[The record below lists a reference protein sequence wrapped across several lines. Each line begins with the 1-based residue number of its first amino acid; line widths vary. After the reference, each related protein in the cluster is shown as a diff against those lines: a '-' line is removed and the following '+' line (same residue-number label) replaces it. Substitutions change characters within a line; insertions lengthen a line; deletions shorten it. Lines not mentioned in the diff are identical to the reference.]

1 MMMIKPTNHLKMRGA
16 RGLWL
21 LVVVAAMTE
30 PAAAAMSI
38 RPHRAVYDL
47 SLVRSE
53 QNSNISGADGR
64 MVMEITG
71 SACEG
76 YSTNF
81 RRVMELKPN
90 EGDVRFY
97 DNQVASWESG
107 DGLSL
112 ELSDKQY
119 VNNRLESDTRIKATL
134 QGRGSEGHGTIEQPF
149 SEFTL
154 PAGTLFPMAHQI
166 HVMEKAGKAE
176 DRDVSFLFDGGSGA
190 KTFKVISFIGKRK
203 EGQGAAAAN
212 EQLADI
218 PSWPL
223 TISFFELAQ
232 KPDTGEELP
241 AYQLSFPLYEN
252 GVAGELTLDYGDY
265 VMSGKLTSLELLQQ
279 QDCK

>member
-1 MMMIKPTNHLKMRGA
+1 MTMIEAPNHLKKRCA
-16 RGLWL
+16 RGLCVL
-21 LVVVAAMTE
+21 VVAAAMAE
-30 PAAAAMSI
+30 PAAAAVSI
-38 RPHRAVYDL
+38 RAHRAVYDL
-47 SLVRSE
+47 SLLRSE

-76 YSTNF
+76 WSTNF
-81 RRVMELKPN
+81 RRVMELRPN

-112 ELSDKQY
+112 ELSDKQF
-119 VNNRLESDTRIKATL
+119 VNNRLESDTRIKAVL
-134 QGRGSEGHGTIEQPF
+134 DGKGAAGSGTIETPF
-149 SEFTL
+149 KEFSL

-166 HVMEKAGKAE
+166 HVMSEAEKSAG
-176 DRDVSFLFDGGSGA
+176 RDVSLLFDGGSGA

-203 EGQGAAAAN
+203 DGEGDKAINKA
-212 EQLADI
+212 LADI

-223 TISFFELAQ
+223 TISFFELTDEPA
-232 KPDTGEELP
+232 TGESLP

-279 QDCK
+279 EDCK

>member
-1 MMMIKPTNHLKMRGA
+1 MLKTQNHLKKPSA
-16 RGLWL
+16 RGLCL
-21 LVVVAAMTE
+21 LVVMAAMTE
-30 PAAAAMSI
+30 PAAAAISI

-76 YSTNF
+76 YSTTF
-81 RRVMELKPN
+81 RRVMKLQPN
-90 EGDVRFY
+90 EGDVRLY

-119 VNNRLESDTRIKATL
+119 VNNKLESDTRVKASL
-134 QGRGSEGHGTIEQPF
+134 NNQGGEGRGTIEQPF
-149 SEFTL
+149 SEFKL
-154 PAGTLFPMAHQI
+154 PTGTLFPMAHQI
-166 HVMEKAGKAE
+166 HVMQMAEKAEG
-176 DRDVSFLFDGGSGA
+176 RDVSVLFDGGSGDKA
-190 KTFKVISFIGKRK
+190 FKVISFIGKRK
-203 EGQGAAAAN
+203 EGEGGKAAN
-212 EQLADI
+212 KALADV

-223 TISFFELAQ
+223 TITFFELSDN
-232 KPDTGEELP
+232 PDTGEALP

-279 QDCK
+279 SDCK

>member
-1 MMMIKPTNHLKMRGA
+1 MNKPTNHLKKRGA
-16 RGLWL
+16 RGLCL
-21 LVVVAAMTE
+21 LVVVAAMAE
-30 PAAAAMSI
+30 PAAAAISI

-76 YSTNF
+76 YSTSF
-81 RRVMELKPN
+81 RRVMELRPN

-112 ELSDKQY
+112 ELSDKQF

-134 QGRGSEGHGTIEQPF
+134 ETRGGAGRGTIEQPF
-149 SEFTL
+149 KEFAL
-154 PAGTLFPMAHQI
+154 PAGTLFPMAHQMN
-166 HVMEKAGKAE
+166 VMQKAEKTE
-176 DRDVSFLFDGGSGA
+176 DRDVSLLFDGGSGA

-203 EGQGAAAAN
+203 EGEGAKAVN
-212 EQLADI
+212 KELADV

-223 TISFFELAQ
+223 TISFFEVSD

-252 GVAGELTLDYGDY
+252 GIAGELTLDYGDY
-265 VMSGKLTSLELLQQ
+265 VMSGKLTSLELLHQ